1 MLGFRPVFLALGAC
15 TALLAAPPAAYAA
28 EKNPHYGL
36 QIMKMRPG
44 PPPMTV
50 ATAAPGVLDYD
61 GIPTVLGTNAANVA
75 GLMYFCYH
83 NKLITDTTVNMLGRE
98 LAELPDVRD
107 SSDYAWGGI
116 GMLRLGPD
124 QMFDTRTLN
133 RDQREAVCSRTAL
146 MGPDLLKAARNGDA
160 APAVD
165 NQRATDEK
173 PRWPAEPPPP
183 IRAAPPVAAAAA
195 VPAGVAA
202 MPKVTAPARAVS
214 APVARAVPPRPA
226 VVAPSVPS
234 APYVAPHAVAATPHV
249 APPAVSAPAPQVVAA
264 PPPAV
269 VAPKPVPY
277 TPLPSQQAIQ
287 DEVAQK
293 AEAREAAAQAEF
305 ARQAA
310 AQARG
315 VR

>member
-44 PPPMTV
+44 PPPMTA
-50 ATAAPGVLDYD
+50 ATAAPGILDYD
-61 GIPTVLGTNAANVA
+61 GIPTVLGTNAANVG

-83 NKLITDTTVNMLGRE
+83 NKLITDTTVKKLGRE
-98 LAELPDVRD
+98 LSELPDVRA

-160 APAVD
+160 APGID
-165 NQRATDEK
+165 NQRASDEK
-173 PRWPAEPPPP
+173 PRWPSEPPPP
-183 IRAAPPVAAAAA
+183 IRAPVAAAAA

-202 MPKVTAPARAVS
+202 THRVSAPAPAVS
-214 APVARAVPPRPA
+214 APVAHVAAPRPA
-226 VVAPSVPS
+226 VSVPS
-234 APYVAPHAVAATPHV
+234 APAYVAPRAVAATPHV
-249 APPAVSAPAPQVVAA
+249 AAPSAPAPQVVSA

-269 VAPKPVPY
+269 MAPTPAPAPKPVPY

-310 AQARG
+310 AQAG
-315 VR
+315 AVR

>member
-44 PPPMTV
+44 PAPMTA
-50 ATAAPGVLDYD
+50 ATAAPGILDYD
-61 GIPTVLGTNAANVA
+61 GIPTVLGTNAANVG

-98 LAELPDVRD
+98 LAELPDVRN

-133 RDQREAVCSRTAL
+133 RDQREAMCSRTAL

-160 APAVD
+160 APGID
-165 NQRATDEK
+165 NQRASDEK
-173 PRWPAEPPPP
+173 PRWPSEPPPP
-183 IRAAPPVAAAAA
+183 IRAPVAAAAA
-195 VPAGVAA
+195 VPAGIAA
-202 MPKVTAPARAVS
+202 TYRVTAPARAVS
-214 APVARAVPPRPA
+214 APVTHVATPRPA
-226 VVAPSVPS
+226 VS
-234 APYVAPHAVAATPHV
+234 APAYVAPHAVAATP
-249 APPAVSAPAPQVVAA
+249 QVVSA

-269 VAPKPVPY
+269 MAPTPAPAPKPVPY

-310 AQARG
+310 SQAG
-315 VR
+315 AVR

>member
-44 PPPMTV
+44 PPPMTA
-50 ATAAPGVLDYD
+50 ATAAPGILDYD
-61 GIPTVLGTNAANVA
+61 GIPTVLGTNAANVG

-83 NKLITDTTVNMLGRE
+83 NKLITDTTVKKLGRE
-98 LAELPDVRD
+98 LSELPDVRA

-133 RDQREAVCSRTAL
+133 RNQREAVCSRTAL

-160 APAVD
+160 APGID
-165 NQRATDEK
+165 NQRASDEK
-173 PRWPAEPPPP
+173 PRWPSEPPPP
-183 IRAAPPVAAAAA
+183 IRAPVAAAAA

-202 MPKVTAPARAVS
+202 THRVS
-214 APVARAVPPRPA
+214 APVAHVAAPRPA
-226 VVAPSVPS
+226 VSAPS
-234 APYVAPHAVAATPHV
+234 APAYVAPRAVAATPHV
-249 APPAVSAPAPQVVAA
+249 AAPSAPAPQVVSA

-269 VAPKPVPY
+269 MAPTPAPAPKPVPY

-310 AQARG
+310 AQAG
-315 VR
+315 AVR

>member
-36 QIMKMRPG
+36 QVMKMRPG

-50 ATAAPGVLDYD
+50 ATAAPGILDYD
-61 GIPTVLGTNAANVA
+61 GIPTVLGTNAANVG

-98 LAELPDVRD
+98 LAKLPDVRN

-160 APAVD
+160 APSID
-165 NQRATDEK
+165 NQRASDEK
-173 PRWPAEPPPP
+173 PRWPSAPPPP
-183 IRAAPPVAAAAA
+183 IRATAPVAAAAA

-202 MPKVTAPARAVS
+202 TPKITAPARAVS
-214 APVARAVPPRPA
+214 APVAHVAPSRPA
-226 VVAPSVPS
+226 VS
-234 APYVAPHAVAATPHV
+234 APAYVAPRAVAATPHV
-249 APPAVSAPAPQVVAA
+249 AAPAVSAPVPKVVSA

-269 VAPKPVPY
+269 MAP
-277 TPLPSQQAIQ
+277 TPAPAP
-287 DEVAQK
+287 
-293 AEAREAAAQAEF
+293 
-305 ARQAA
+305 
-310 AQARG
+310 
-315 VR
+315 

>member
-44 PPPMTV
+44 PPPMTA
-50 ATAAPGVLDYD
+50 ATAAPGILDYD
-61 GIPTVLGTNAANVA
+61 GIPTVLGTNAANVG

-83 NKLITDTTVNMLGRE
+83 NKLITDTTVKKLGRE
-98 LAELPDVRD
+98 LSELPDVRA

-160 APAVD
+160 APGID
-165 NQRATDEK
+165 NQRASDEK
-173 PRWPAEPPPP
+173 PRWPSEPPPP
-183 IRAAPPVAAAAA
+183 IRAPVATAAA

-202 MPKVTAPARAVS
+202 THRVSAPAPAVS
-214 APVARAVPPRPA
+214 APVAHVAAPRPA
-226 VVAPSVPS
+226 VSAPS
-234 APYVAPHAVAATPHV
+234 APAYVAPRAVAATPHV
-249 APPAVSAPAPQVVAA
+249 AAPSAPAPQVVSA

-269 VAPKPVPY
+269 MAPTPAPAPKPVPY

-310 AQARG
+310 AQAG
-315 VR
+315 AVR